1 MSALAKKWRRL
12 REAAAVARYG
22 ATVSDSV
29 ALFRCYL
36 QLLLRPPGTTEM
48 VVSLRLGTLVHPVR
62 FRERD
67 IFTLGEILFEQQ
79 YRLPERLPA
88 GAVILDAGANIG
100 IMALLL
106 RSQYPD
112 AELHAFEPF
121 PENARLLRANL
132 AGLPRTHVHELA
144 LSDTNG
150 DAALHGAA
158 HDAEHSLV
166 DTSGGGADTT
176 VRVARLDA
184 WLAAQ
189 DIARV
194 ALMKVDVEGSEQALI
209 DGLGARLTDVD
220 VFVGE
225 FHETM
230 VDEARFYGQLT
241 RAGFTVRHRDKPL
254 DDGPVHMFR
263 VDRVVDRA

>member
-1 MSALAKKWRRL
+1 MSELSKKWRRL
-12 REAAAVARYG
+12 REAATVARYG
-22 ATVSDSV
+22 ATLGDSL
-29 ALFRCYL
+29 ALFGCYL
-36 QLLLRPPGTTEM
+36 RLLARAPGTTEQ
-48 VVSLRLGTLVHPVR
+48 VVTLKLGALVHPVT

-67 IFTLGEILFEQQ
+67 IFTFGEILFEQQ
-79 YRLPERLPA
+79 YRLPERLPS
-88 GAVILDAGANIG
+88 GAVVLDAGANIG

-132 AGLPRTHVHELA
+132 AGLDRTFVHELA
-144 LSDTNG
+144 LGDSDG
-150 DAALHGAA
+150 SASLHGGA

-166 DTSGGGADTT
+166 DTTGGGADTT
-176 VRVARLDA
+176 VRVTRLDA
-184 WLAAQ
+184 WLATQ
-189 DIARV
+189 NIARV
-194 ALMKVDVEGSEQALI
+194 ALMKIDVEGSEQALI
-209 DGLGARLTDVD
+209 DGLGARLADVD
-220 VFVGE
+220 VMVGE

-230 VDEARFYGQLT
+230 VDDARFYGQLT

-263 VDRVVDRA
+263 VDRTAVG

>member
-1 MSALAKKWRRL
+1 M
-12 REAAAVARYG
+12 
-22 ATVSDSV
+22 
-29 ALFRCYL
+29 
-36 QLLLRPPGTTEM
+36 
-48 VVSLRLGTLVHPVR
+48 
-62 FRERD
+62 
-67 IFTLGEILFEQQ
+67 LFEQQ

-88 GAVILDAGANIG
+88 GAVVLDAGANIG

-106 RSQYPD
+106 RSRYPD

-121 PENARLLRANL
+121 PANARLLRMNL

-150 DAALHGAA
+150 DGSLHGGA

-166 DTSGGGADTT
+166 DTRGGGADTT
-176 VRVARLDA
+176 VRVVRLDA
-184 WLAAQ
+184 WLDAQ
-189 DIARV
+189 GIDRV

-209 DGLGARLTDVD
+209 DGLGARLGDVD

-230 VDEARFYGQLT
+230 VDEVRFYDQLT

-254 DDGPVHMFR
+254 DGGPVHMFR
-263 VDRVVDRA
+263 VDNGRERA